1 MCQVLFWTKAPLSGL
16 YACYRSIYKRAQ
28 CVEFP
33 SFTLETS
40 HKIPISLFWVV
51 WLFCLKVYNVF
62 ILHALKIKSV

>member
-1 MCQVLFWTKAPLSGL
+1 MCQLLFWTKAPLNGL
-16 YACYRSIYKRAQ
+16 YACYRNIDKRAQ
-28 CVEFP
+28 CIEVP

-40 HKIPISLFWVV
+40 HKIPIRLFCVV